1 MDTPSTDDE
10 STSDKQIEKNK
21 DGEGLE
27 TIGNEIVCILLL
39 KSKKNTLNQQSKY
52 NILVSFSK

>member
-27 TIGNEIVCILLL
+27 TIGNEIVCIFLL
-39 KSKKNTLNQQSKY
+39 KSKIY
-52 NILVSFSK
+52 P